1 MKQVYKTKTGIEIG
15 SMYEQPQFNL
25 AMSRD
30 AEELQRALLKARRGV
45 VIKTL
50 GDRDYSMGDMAWVFT
65 LGLSVLGLT
74 IVWWLK

>member
-1 MKQVYKTKTGIEIG
+1 VKQVYKTKTGIEIG

-30 AEELQRALLKARRGV
+30 AEELQRALLKTRRGV

>member
-15 SMYEQPQFNL
+15 CMYEQPQFNL